1 MTDLSLD
8 RAVRLPAGVKYLE
21 PRADAVVDAYPL
33 TAMQQAM
40 LLRSQRDPGAGFYVQ
55 QLVCTLREPLD
66 LPEFRSAWQRLVA
79 RHPVLRTSFH
89 LDAAPEPLQRVHAEM
104 EAPWREHDWRG
115 LPDQAREDAMQAF
128 LREDRAT
135 PFRPDDAPLAR
146 FTLFRLGDEVHRL
159 VWTSHHALF
168 DAHAR
173 RILLR
178 EVFADYQAAVDGR
191 EFAAADRR
199 SYGEYVRWLQG
210 AEPPDSRAFWEEEL
224 RGFESPNDLV
234 LEAGSGEADG
244 RERHGFDLSAALTAG
259 LRQLAGRGELTLNAV
274 LQGAWAL
281 LLSRCTGDGDV
292 VFGATRMCRRG
303 GFAGAGGVVGLLS
316 NTVPLRVRLDARTSV
331 ADYLDGVRSRWV
343 RMRPHER
350 VHPARIQA
358 WSEVPSAAPLFQTA
372 IGFQTETAH
381 DALRRLGEAWGGR
394 TFDLLQRV
402 GTPLT
407 VIAHGGP
414 RISLEILYD
423 PARFGGAAIRRM
435 GEHLTHLL
443 RAFVE
448 DPGQPLDRIELLAPA
463 ERRHLLEDLNP
474 PAVPLPG
481 STCVHARFEAWA
493 ARAPHAVAV
502 VFQAEALTY
511 GELERRSNRLA
522 HQLARRGVGPDARVG
537 VLLDRG
543 VELVVSLLAVL
554 KAGGCYV
561 PLDPGYPAERLA
573 LMLADCDA
581 RVLLT
586 RGEHRAAVA
595 LDGLA
600 VVCLEEAAE
609 ALAGEPV
616 EAPRSGAVAESLA
629 YVVYTSGSTG
639 RPKGV
644 MVAHRHVVQLVC
656 ETDYVRIGPGDRVAQ
671 ASNASF
677 DALAFE
683 AWGALLNGATL
694 VGISRDVLLSPAGFG
709 RVLREER
716 VTTLY
721 QTTALLNQLARE
733 QPGIFAPLREVLFGG
748 QAADADSVRRLL
760 RAGGPRRLLHM
771 YGPTETT
778 AWCSWEQVE
787 AVADDALTVSVG
799 RATRHQRIYLLD
811 TGLRPVPFGAPGE
824 AYVGGA
830 GVVRGYLA
838 RPALTAERFLP
849 DPFTAE
855 PGARMYRTGDRLRWT
870 EVRPC
875 EGAEARACDGGED
888 VGPENASA
896 FARAHARTFA
906 LEFVGRVDAQV
917 KIRGFRIEPGEIEA
931 VLSAH
936 AGVREARV
944 VVREDEPG
952 GKRLAAYVVG
962 EADVEAMRAHLRRSL
977 PEYMVPAA
985 FVALE
990 RLPLTPNGKLD
1001 VKALPAPERG
1011 AADRHV
1017 APRTPVEE
1025 MLAGIWAEVLC
1036 LERVG
1041 AEDGFFERGG
1051 HSLLAMRVLSRVREL
1066 FGVELPVRAIFEG
1079 PTVAE
1084 VARQVEELRRAELPL
1099 PSPLVPVER
1108 TAPPP
1113 LSFAQERLWLV
1124 HQLEGAEALYNIPV
1138 ARRLAG
1144 ALDARALERALG
1156 EVVRRHEALRTAFRE
1171 VEGVLEQVIAPFGG
1185 FALAR
1190 EDLSALDAGE
1200 REAKVLRRAAADAA
1214 RPFDLS
1220 AGPVFRARL
1229 LRLGDEE
1236 HVLLLCLHHV
1246 AGDGWSLD
1254 VLFREM
1260 EALYAAYRNGDASP
1274 LPELAV
1280 QYADFAVWHR
1290 EHLSGDVLERHLA
1303 WWRKQL
1309 AGAPELLALPTD
1321 RPRPAVP
1328 THRGAHERI
1337 DLSAGV
1343 LERLRALGRS
1353 EGATLYMVLLG
1364 AFQLLLSRHG
1374 AGDDVVVG
1382 SPVAGRPRRELEALI
1397 GYFANTLVLRTDL
1410 SGDPGFREVLRRVR
1424 AATLGAWEHQEVPF
1438 DRLVAEL
1445 RPERSPGHSPLFQ
1458 VTFTL
1463 QDGERPE
1470 WSLPG
1475 VRASA
1480 VETAARVAKFDLLLA
1495 MEATPRGLRC
1505 GLTYATDLFER
1516 ETVRGML
1523 GHLERVL
1530 EQVAEDAAPRVSE
1543 LALMGEAERAR
1554 VVEEGRAGAE
1564 FPADRCIQE
1573 RFEAR
1578 AAERPEA
1585 PALTFAGATLTYGE
1599 VNARANRL
1607 AHRLRALGVR
1617 PETRVGIA
1625 LERCAELVVAILAV
1639 LKAGGGY
1646 VPLDPSYPAERI
1658 AFVLGDAEVA
1668 VLVTASGLLAR
1679 LPAFAG
1685 AALCVDADAE
1695 AVAAESAANPR
1706 VETAPDALAYVIY
1719 TSGST
1724 GRPKGVQVTHAN
1736 VVRLFD
1742 ATDAWFGFGASD
1754 VWTLFHSCAF
1764 DFSVWEIWGALLYG
1778 GRLVVVP
1785 FLTTRSPED
1794 FHRLLVDQGVTV
1806 LSQTPSAFKQLVQA
1820 DLASGVDPS
1829 ALRLRHVVF
1838 GGEALDPRALR
1849 PWMERHGDGRPR
1861 LVNLYGITETTV
1873 HVTVRA
1879 IARADLER
1887 AGSPI
1892 GTPIPDLSLY
1902 LLDGRMEPVP
1912 PGVPGEIFVGGAGVA
1927 RGYLNRP
1934 ELTAERFVRDPFSA
1948 VPDARLYRTGDLAR
1962 RRADGEL
1969 EYLGRAD
1976 QQVKVR
1982 GFRIETGEVEAVLAA
1997 HPAVAGCAV
2006 AAREDGA
2013 GERRLVA
2020 YVVAV
2025 PGAPAPTPAEL
2036 RAHLAASLPDY
2047 MVPAAFAAL
2056 DALPLTGNGKLDR
2069 RALPAPDEARGAAA
2083 AERYA
2088 APGTAAERALA
2099 EVWREVLGME
2109 RVGIDD
2115 NYFALGGDSIRS
2127 VRLVAAA
2134 RRRGL
2139 SLSIP
2144 LVYRHQTVRALAAA
2158 ADSAGPSPPLPDLP
2172 AGPFALLDPAAREG
2186 LPDDV
2191 EDAYPASQVQLG
2203 MLYHTARD
2211 PASLAYHEVI
2221 AYRVH
2226 TRFDAAAMREAL
2238 RRVAA
2243 RHPLLRTSFDL
2254 AAAPEP
2260 IQRVHRRVEIPLEVT
2275 DARAPDADDGGAWM
2289 EREKACGFDWAAA
2302 PLLRF
2307 HVQLLADDAFRLI
2320 LVEHHVVL
2328 DGWSVATLVTELLRL
2343 FAALRDGVDDGVAPP
2358 PATSFRDFVAL
2369 ERREAASAESRAFW
2383 RGVTGGAPVAALPP
2397 REGGSAPRP
2406 DDAPFQ
2412 LTELPGETA
2421 AGLGRVAAAAGVPLK
2436 TVLLAAH
2443 LRVLAMLGG
2452 CDDGVTG
2459 YVTNGRP
2466 ETEDGERVLG
2476 VFLNTVPLRVHMAG
2490 GTWLELVRR
2499 TWAAEQALLPHRR
2512 VPLSDIVRDAG
2523 GRTPFEVGFNF
2534 VHFHVYDA
2542 LAAAGVR
2549 LEGDLYFQKTELPL
2563 VTAFSVSHAT
2573 GSLRLRLEYDPARLG
2588 EAQVR
2593 AIGGWYARA
2602 LAALA
2607 ERPGERWDADPLLDA
2622 GEAARLRRLGAGQ
2635 VVAHEQRPV
2644 HRLFEAQAARTPGAV
2659 AVACDGAT
2667 LTYRALDARA
2677 DRLALRLARL
2687 GAGPE
2692 ARVGVCLERGL
2703 ELVVALLAVLKAG
2716 AAYVP
2721 LDPEHPPERLG
2732 RVLADSGARLLLTHP
2747 ALADRAGAWAGAVVA
2762 LDGKEDADA
2771 DSAAGAPRTEPDP
2784 EGLAYVIYTSGS
2796 TGRPKGVAVPHRAL
2810 ANHMQWMGRAF
2821 PLAAGDRVLQK
2832 TSVGFDASVWE
2843 FWAPLLAG
2851 ATLVMAPPGAHRDPS
2866 ELLRTVRRERITVL
2880 QLVPAVLRALLEH
2893 PALPACRTLRTLFCG
2908 GEALPADLA
2917 ARARAL
2923 TGARV
2928 VNLYGPTEACIQSVV
2943 HEFAGDPGPTVP
2955 IGRPVDNVLAAVL
2968 DASGSPVPP
2977 GVPGELYLGGVQ
2989 LARVYL
2995 GEPALTAAAFVPD
3008 PSGAEPGA
3016 RLYRTGDRVRWLGGG
3031 VLEFLGRADQQ
3042 VKVRGVRV
3050 ETGEVEAVLRRHP
3063 AVADCVVQ
3071 ARADHRGETRLVA
3084 YVVPAPGAAVSAAAL
3099 RAHLRER
3106 FPLPL
3111 VPSAFV
3117 ELGRLPL
3124 TPNGKLDRAA
3134 LPPPEAVRGG
3144 GAYLAPRDAL
3154 ELRLARLWEEVLGAG
3169 AVGVR
3174 DDFFDL
3180 GGHSLDALRLLAGVE
3195 RIAGRRLSM
3204 AALVAGPTV
3213 ERIAAALRGEP
3224 ALAAAGPLVPLQ
3236 RGGGARP
3243 LFLVHAAGGHVASYV
3258 PLARHLGPDQPLF
3271 GLQSRGLEGEAP
3283 PHARIEAMAADYLAA
3298 LREVQGEGPYRLGG
3312 WSMGGLVAFEM
3323 ARMLAAAGE
3332 EVELLALVDTRP
3344 PRGDSPAV
3352 APAAGGRLAGF
3363 MLHLGLS
3370 PERIAT
3376 FEEGSAALA
3385 PGERLRRAWEAARVA
3400 DVVPDDLDFPRFER
3414 LWSVFRANAA
3424 AASAYRPGP
3433 CASDLLLVFAED
3445 RPEPAAPEAARWEA
3459 LTTGTVRVAAVP
3471 GDHFTVVR
3479 EPHVRALAAL
3489 FADALAHC

>member
-8 RAVRLPAGVKYLE
+8 RAVRLAAGVKCLE

-66 LPEFRSAWQRLVA
+66 LSEFRSAWQRLVA
-79 RHPVLRTSFH
+79 RHPVLRSSFH
-89 LDAAPEPLQRVHAEM
+89 LDASPEPLQRVHAET
-104 EAPWREHDWRG
+104 EVPWREHDWRG
-115 LPDQAREDAMQAF
+115 LPEEARDDAMRAF

-146 FTLFRLGDEVHRL
+146 FTLFRLGDEAHRL

-173 RILLR
+173 RILLQ

-191 EFAAADRR
+191 AFAAADRR

-234 LEAGSGEADG
+234 LEAGSGEAEG
-244 RERHGFDLSAALTAG
+244 RGRHGFDLSTALTAG
-259 LRQLAGRGELTLNAV
+259 LRRLAGRGELTLNAV

-281 LLSRCTGDGDV
+281 LLGRCTGDGDV
-292 VFGATRMCRRG
+292 VFGATRMCRGG
-303 GFAGAGGVVGLLS
+303 GFAGAEGVVGLLS
-316 NTVPLRVRLDARTSV
+316 NTVPLRVRLDARRSV
-331 ADYLDGVRSRWV
+331 ADFLDGVRSRWV

-350 VHPARIQA
+350 VHPARIQE
-358 WSEVPSAAPLFQTA
+358 WSEVPSAVPLFQTA
-372 IGFQTETAH
+372 IGYQPETAH

-435 GEHLTHLL
+435 GEHLTHVL
-443 RAFVE
+443 RAFAE

-474 PAVPLPG
+474 PAVPLPA
-481 STCVHARFEAWA
+481 STCVHARFQAWA
-493 ARAPHAVAV
+493 ARAPDAVAV

-511 GELERRSNRLA
+511 GELERRANRLA
-522 HQLARRGVGPDARVG
+522 RQLARRGAGPDARVG
-537 VLLDRG
+537 VLLERG
-543 VELVVSLLAVL
+543 VELVVSILAVL

-595 LDGLA
+595 LDGLS
-600 VVCLEEAAE
+600 VVCLDEAAD
-609 ALAGEPV
+609 ALAGEPA

-683 AWGALLNGATL
+683 VWGALLNGAIL
-694 VGISRDVLLSPAGFG
+694 VGVPRGVLLSPAGFG

-716 VTTLY
+716 ITTLY
-721 QTTALLNQLARE
+721 QTTALVNQLARE

-748 QAADADSVRRLL
+748 QAVDADSVRRLL

-799 RATRHQRIYLLD
+799 RATRNQRIYLLD
-811 TGLRPVPFGAPGE
+811 SGLRPVPFGAPGE

-855 PGARMYRTGDRLRWT
+855 PGARMYRTGDRLRWSA
-870 EVRPC
+870 
-875 EGAEARACDGGED
+875 EGR
-888 VGPENASA
+888 
-896 FARAHARTFA
+896 
-906 LEFVGRVDAQV
+906 LEFVGRVDEQV

-1001 VKALPAPERG
+1001 VTALPAPERG

-1025 MLAGIWAEVLC
+1025 MLAGIWAEVLR

-1084 VARQVEELRRAELPL
+1084 VARHVEELRRAELPL
-1099 PSPLVPVER
+1099 PSLLAPVER
-1108 TAPPP
+1108 TAAPP

-1144 ALDARALERALG
+1144 ALDAKALERALG
-1156 EVVRRHEALRTAFRE
+1156 EAVRRHEALRTVFRE
-1171 VEGVLEQVIAPFGG
+1171 VEGSLVQAVVPFSGFVLP
-1185 FALAR
+1185 L
-1190 EDLSALDAGE
+1190 EDLSGLDDAA
-1200 REAKVLRRAAADAA
+1200 REAEVARRAAEDAA
-1214 RPFDLS
+1214 GPFDLA
-1220 AGPVFRARL
+1220 AGPLFRARL

-1236 HVLLLCLHHV
+1236 HVLLLCVHHV
-1246 AGDGWSLD
+1246 AGDGWSLN
-1254 VLFREM
+1254 VLFREL
-1260 EALYAAYRNGDASP
+1260 EALYAAYRSGDESP

-1303 WWRKQL
+1303 WWRERL
-1309 AGAPELLALPTD
+1309 ADAPELLALPTD

-1337 DLSAGV
+1337 DLPAAL
-1343 LERLRALGRS
+1343 LERLRGLGRS

-1382 SPVAGRPRRELEALI
+1382 SPVAGRPRRELEELI

-1410 SGDPGFREVLRRVR
+1410 GGDPGFREVLRRVR
-1424 AATLGAWEHQEVPF
+1424 AATLGAWEHQDVPF

-1445 RPERSPGHSPLFQ
+1445 RPERSPSHSPLFQ

-1463 QDGERPE
+1463 EDGERPE

-1480 VETAARVAKFDLLLA
+1480 VETPVRVAKFDLLLA

-1523 GHLERVL
+1523 GRLRRVL
-1530 EQVAEDAAPRVSE
+1530 EQVAEDAELRVSE
-1543 LALMGEAERAR
+1543 LELMGGAERAR
-1554 VVEEGRAGAE
+1554 VVEGGRARAE

-1578 AAERPEA
+1578 AAERPDA
-1585 PALTFAGATLTYGE
+1585 PALTFAGATLTYRE
-1599 VNARANRL
+1599 VNERANRL
-1607 AHRLRALGVR
+1607 AHRLRALGMR

-1625 LERCAELVVAILAV
+1625 LERSAELVVAILAV

-1658 AFVLGDAEVA
+1658 AFVLEDAAIA
-1668 VLVTASGLLAR
+1668 VLVTASDLLAR

-1685 AALCVDADAE
+1685 AVLRVDADAE
-1695 AVAAESAANPR
+1695 AIAAESAANPS
-1706 VETAPDALAYVIY
+1706 VQAGPEALAYVIY

-1724 GRPKGVQVTHAN
+1724 GRPKGVEVTHAN

-1742 ATDAWFGFGASD
+1742 ATDAWFGFGRED

-1794 FHRLLVDQGVTV
+1794 FHRLLVDEGVTM
-1806 LSQTPSAFKQLVQA
+1806 LSQTPSAFKQLAQA
-1820 DLASGVDPS
+1820 DLASGDDPS
-1829 ALRLRHVVF
+1829 ALRLRSVVF
-1838 GGEALDPRALR
+1838 GGEALDPHALR
-1849 PWMERHGDGRPR
+1849 PWMERHGDARPR
-1861 LVNLYGITETTV
+1861 LVNMYGITETTV
-1873 HVTVRA
+1873 HVTHRV
-1879 IARADLER
+1879 ITRADLER
-1887 AGSPI
+1887 GGSPI
-1892 GTPIPDLSLY
+1892 GAPLPDLSLH
-1902 LLDGRMEPVP
+1902 LLDARMEPVP

-1927 RGYLNRP
+1927 RGYLDRP
-1934 ELTAERFVRDPFSA
+1934 ELTTERFVRDPFSA
-1948 VPDARLYRTGDLAR
+1948 VPGARLYRTGDLAR
-1962 RRADGEL
+1962 RRADGEM

-1982 GFRIETGEVEAVLAA
+1982 GFRIETGEVEAALAA
-1997 HPAVAGCAV
+1997 HPAVAACAV

-2020 YVVAV
+2020 YVVAA

-2047 MVPAAFAAL
+2047 MVPATFATL

-2099 EVWREVLGME
+2099 DAWREVLGVE

-2115 NYFALGGDSIRS
+2115 NYFALGGDSIRG

-2144 LVYRHQTVRALAAA
+2144 LIYRHQTVRALAAA
-2158 ADSAGPSPPLPDLP
+2158 AAAADPSPRLPDSP
-2172 AGPFALLDPAAREG
+2172 AGPFALLDPAARAG

-2203 MLYHTARD
+2203 MLYHTERD

-2238 RRVAA
+2238 RRIAA

-2275 DARAPDADDGGAWM
+2275 DARSPDADAGDAWM
-2289 EREKACGFDWAAA
+2289 EREKARGFDWAAA

-2307 HVQLLADDAFRLI
+2307 HAQLLADDAFRLV

-2343 FAALRDGVDDGVAPP
+2343 FAALRDGMDDAVGPP
-2358 PATSFRDFVAL
+2358 PATTFRDFVAL
-2369 ERREAASAESRAFW
+2369 ERQAAASAGSRAFW
-2383 RGVTGGAPVAALPP
+2383 RRVTGGAPVAALPP
-2397 REGGSAPRP
+2397 REGAPPPRP
-2406 DDAPFQ
+2406 GDAPFQ
-2412 LTELPGETA
+2412 LTELPDETA

-2443 LRVLAMLGG
+2443 LRVLALLGG
-2452 CDDGVTG
+2452 CDDVVTG

-2476 VFLNTVPLRVHMAG
+2476 VFLNTVPLRVQMVG
-2490 GTWLELVRR
+2490 GTWLDLVRR

-2523 GRTPFEVGFNF
+2523 GRVPFEVGFNF

-2542 LAAAGVR
+2542 LAATGVR

-2573 GSLRLRLEYDPARLG
+2573 GSLRLRLEYDPARVG

-2607 ERPGERWDADPLLDA
+2607 ERPGERWGADPLLDA

-2644 HRLFEAQAARTPGAV
+2644 HRLFEAQAARTPWAV
-2659 AVACDGAT
+2659 AVACGGAT
-2667 LTYRALDARA
+2667 FTYGALDARA
-2677 DRLALRLARL
+2677 ERLALRLARL
-2687 GAGPE
+2687 GAEPE

-2732 RVLADSGARLLLTHP
+2732 RMLADSGARVLLTHP
-2747 ALADRAGAWAGAVVA
+2747 ALADRAGTWAGAVVA
-2762 LDGKEDADA
+2762 LDGKEDEDA
-2771 DSAAGAPRTEPDP
+2771 ESAAGAPRTEPDS

-2810 ANHMQWMGRAF
+2810 ANHMQWMGRTF
-2821 PLAAGDRVLQK
+2821 PLAADDRVLQK

-2851 ATLVMAPPGAHRDPS
+2851 ATLVMAPPGAHSDPS

-2893 PALPACRTLRTLFCG
+2893 PAFPDCRTLRTLFCG

-2943 HEFAGDPGPTVP
+2943 HEFAADPGPTVP
-2955 IGRPVDNVLAAVL
+2955 IGRPVDNVLATVL
-2968 DASGSPVPP
+2968 DAAGSPVPP
-2977 GVPGELYLGGVQ
+2977 GVPGELYLGSVQ
-2989 LARVYL
+2989 LARGYL
-2995 GEPALTAAAFVPD
+2995 GQPALTAAAFVPD
-3008 PSGAEPGA
+3008 PSGADPGT

-3050 ETGEVEAVLRRHP
+3050 ETGEVEAVLRRHS
-3063 AVADCVVQ
+3063 AVAECVVV
-3071 ARADHRGETRLVA
+3071 ACPDHRGETRLTA
-3084 YVVPAPGAAVSAAAL
+3084 YVVPAPGAPVSAAAL

-3117 ELGRLPL
+3117 ELERLPL

-3134 LPPPEAVRGG
+3134 LPPPEAVRGD

-3169 AVGVR
+3169 PVGVR

-3204 AALVAGPTV
+3204 AELVAGPTV
-3213 ERIAAALRGEP
+3213 ERIASALRGEP

-3243 LFLVHAAGGHVASYV
+3243 LFLVHAAGGNVASYV
-3258 PLARHLGPDQPLF
+3258 PLARHLGPDQPLY

-3283 PHARIEAMAADYLAA
+3283 PHARIEEMAADYLAV

-3312 WSMGGLVAFEM
+3312 WSLGGLVAFEM
-3323 ARMLAAAGE
+3323 ARMLAVAGDR
-3332 EVELLALVDTRP
+3332 VEFLALVDTRA

-3352 APAAGGRLAGF
+3352 APSAGGPLAGF

-3376 FEEGSAALA
+3376 FVEGSAALA

-3424 AASAYRPGP
+3424 AASAYRPGL

-3459 LTTGTVRVAAVP
+3459 LTTETVRVAAVP

-3479 EPHVRALAAL
+3479 EPHVRTLAAL